1 VRISDQVIQ
10 LGNRHFNY
18 FIVGQKEAAVIEC
31 GVTGGVAS
39 LAREWEKMQQKPT
52 VRYLVASH
60 AHFDHVCGI
69 PSLRRLFP
77 EAIVMASNEARK
89 VLSKNKIVKT
99 FFEQDEAM
107 SSILINEGIL
117 DSRPLSFYQEV
128 IEVDQVIGG
137 GDALSLS
144 GGVKLEI
151 IDTPGHSPCNLA
163 FYLPR
168 EQIMFLSDTAG
179 FQIADDS
186 LFPIFFQDYD
196 LYLES
201 LRKLKGYPT
210 RILAIPHERIWYGSD
225 VDAFYDRA
233 IETARDAFAH
243 IEKKLDSGWDDEA
256 IRDDLFKTYYRGNL
270 KIYTSANIEIC
281 TELLLRRVKECLAKR

>member
-1 VRISDQVIQ
+1 MRISDHVIQ

-39 LAREWEKMQQKPT
+39 LNAQWEKINEKPA

-77 EAIVMASNEARK
+77 EAEVLASAEARK
-89 VLSKNKIVKT
+89 VLGTSKIMRN
-99 FFEQDEAM
+99 FFEQDEEM

-117 DSRPLSFYQEV
+117 DCAPVSPHPEI
-128 IEVDQVIGG
+128 IEVDRIIGG
-137 GDALSLS
+137 GEELSLA
-144 GGVKLEI
+144 GGINLQV
-151 IDTPGHSPCNLA
+151 IDAPGHSPCNLA
-163 FYLPR
+163 FYLPQ
-168 EQIMFLSDTAG
+168 EQIMFVSDTAG

-186 LFPIFFQDYD
+186 LFPIFFQGYE

-201 LRKLKGYPT
+201 LKKLKGYPT
-210 RILAIPHERIWYGSD
+210 RILAVPHEKIWSGSEIE
-225 VDAFYDRA
+225 AFYDRA
-233 IETARDAFAH
+233 IKAARTAFVN
-243 IEKKLDSGWDDEA
+243 IEKKLDGGWDDEA
-256 IRDDLFKTYYRGNL
+256 IKSDLFAYYYRGNL
-270 KIYTSANIEIC
+270 KIYNTTNISLC
-281 TELLLRRVKECLAKR
+281 VELLLRRVKECL